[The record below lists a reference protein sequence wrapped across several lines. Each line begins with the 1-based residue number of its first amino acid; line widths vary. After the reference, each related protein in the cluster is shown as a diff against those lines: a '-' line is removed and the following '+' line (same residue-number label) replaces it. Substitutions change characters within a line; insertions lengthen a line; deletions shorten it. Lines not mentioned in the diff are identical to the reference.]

1 MAIAQN
7 IIELI
12 VVQIKFWYIVVE
24 SIIKSFL
31 TKEPTNVKDEFVFI
45 TGTGHGIGKE
55 MALQY
60 ASLGA
65 KIICVD
71 INQNNNEQTV
81 KEIVNKGGKAFA
93 YT

>member
-24 SIIKSFL
+24 SFIKSFL
-31 TKEPTNVKDEFVFI
+31 TKEPTNVNGEFVFI

-71 INQNNNEQTV
+71 INQTNNEQTV